1 MPLLPAGPGR
11 ECLSSQPAAMSA
23 TRAHRPARLRAVQ
36 GRPCRRPPG
45 SAAPAAAHSSRV
57 DQPASGPCRGCRRR
71 AQRDLRSSTPGRAR
85 SGVMSL
91 RLARRCLPRRPAS
104 APHRRDAGRPGQRNT
119 RSRSRPGRDGDRAR
133 SRGPRSSGPVPARLR
148 RASRHE
154 RRPPEPTPRGCPP
167 FPFWPPPTSG
177 SAGHPADRV
186 GLPGP
191 ETRRSGLPNR
201 QDPCPHRGGGRPWLQ
216 FRHDRLRMRA
226 TTATGRSMCGRNT
239 GYSITSCH
247 V

>member
-1 MPLLPAGPGR
+1 MTCTGPTPTGRRSCFPGPTTGQRRARAGGVAVERCGTCVAVPQAAHGLEGCFSAWRGGACHDAQRVLRIGEVPAGLGSETRGR
-11 ECLSSQPAAMSA
+11 GADPDV
-23 TRAHRPARLRAVQ
+23 TAV
-36 GRPCRRPPG
+36 
-45 SAAPAAAHSSRV
+45 
-57 DQPASGPCRGCRRR
+57 
-71 AQRDLRSSTPGRAR
+71 
-85 SGVMSL
+85 
-91 RLARRCLPRRPAS
+91 
-104 APHRRDAGRPGQRNT
+104 
-119 RSRSRPGRDGDRAR
+119 R

-154 RRPPEPTPRGCPP
+154 RRPPEPTPRGSPP
-167 FPFWPPPTSG
+167 FPFWPPPASG

-201 QDPCPHRGGGRPWLQ
+201 RDPCPPHGGGQPWLQ
-216 FRHDRLRMRA
+216 LRHERLRMRA

-239 GYSITSCH
+239 GSSITSCH